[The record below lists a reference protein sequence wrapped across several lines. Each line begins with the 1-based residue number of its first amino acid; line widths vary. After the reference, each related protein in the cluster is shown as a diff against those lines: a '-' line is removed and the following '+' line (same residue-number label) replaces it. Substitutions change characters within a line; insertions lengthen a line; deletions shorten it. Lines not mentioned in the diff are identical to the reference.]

1 MKGSRPHGQARQPLG
16 VGGFSMLELL
26 LGTVIIGV
34 VVGTISLLF
43 NRQVSF
49 NQRTAALD
57 AIDAAVSRDL
67 TWLKSYAR
75 FWEMKSGPYNLTAT
89 QTGASSFTT
98 SSVLDYEPAVVDCE
112 SGTLAQSFI
121 NKAASADVTPI
132 GTSPNQL
139 VRPNAI
145 PTTSGTA
152 QTITLP
158 AVASAYTLTRRINYT
173 GLTNRVQVVY
183 SVTGADAAQLPYP
196 REASLLLQAEAW
208 CAS

>member
-1 MKGSRPHGQARQPLG
+1 
-16 VGGFSMLELL
+16 MLEVLV
-26 LGTVIIGV
+26 GAVIVGV
-34 VVGTISLLF
+34 VFGSLSSIF
-43 NRQVSF
+43 NRQISF
-49 NQRTAALD
+49 DQRTAALD

-75 FWEMKSGPYNLTAT
+75 FWEMNSGPYNLTAT

-98 SSVLDYEPAVVDCE
+98 SSYLSYEPSDADCDG
-112 SGTLAQSFI
+112 GTLAQTFI
-121 NKAASADVTPI
+121 NKAAGADVTPI

-152 QTITLP
+152 QAISLP
-158 AVASAYTLTRRINYT
+158 AVASAYTLNRTINYT
-173 GLTNRVQVVY
+173 GLTNRIRVVY
-183 SVTGADAAQLPYP
+183 AVSGSDAAQLPYP
-196 REASLLLQAEAW
+196 REASVLLQAEAW